1 VKELHLS
8 SLRIHDAP
16 GGDLAPG
23 DFVFGHSPA
32 ERFLLLQ
39 FTAVR

>member
-8 SLRIHDAP
+8 SLRIHD
-16 GGDLAPG
+16 APG